1 MAAAVSGAKARSRTT
16 TGALSAD
23 TLVVH
28 TGRRWGALIVF
39 AAAPLIREVFI
50 RYAIA
55 VVIETVTAFGHGAH
69 WLSVADDRLRFGIA
83 GQQAS
88 GYAAVVLTVRAIHPN
103 AQGLIRVAVTV
114 IVVIIAAFNAHSALR
129 PLTELTST
137 ESTLIFTGDLLG
149 A

>member
-1 MAAAVSGAKARSRTT
+1 MAAAVPGAKAGSRAT
-16 TGALSAD
+16 TGALAAD

-28 TGRRWGALIVF
+28 TGCRWGALIVF

-50 RYAIA
+50 RYAVA
-55 VVIETVTAFGHGAH
+55 VVIETVTAFGHRARL
-69 WLSVADDRLRFGIA
+69 LSGTDDRLSVGIA

-88 GYAAVVLTVRAIHPN
+88 GHAAVVLTVRAIHPN

-114 IVVIIAAFNAHSALR
+114 IVVVIAAFNARSALR
-129 PLTELTST
+129 PLTELTGT
-137 ESTLIFTGDLLG
+137 ESTLTFAGDLLV